1 VSKTASEYLVEALEQ
16 IGVKRIYGVVGD
28 SFNGVSDA
36 LRRRKSIDWIHVRH
50 EEAGAFAAGAEAHLT
65 GKLAVCAGSCGPGN
79 LHLINGLF
87 DCQRNGVPVLAI
99 ASHIPSSEI
108 GIDYFQATHPESL
121 FKECSHYVELV
132 SNANQLPQ
140 ILKRA
145 VRVAI
150 AKRGVAVIVLP
161 GDVALTKID
170 ADVPEWLVPVAPVLR
185 PGETEIEQLADF
197 LNQASRVTL
206 FCGAGCAGAHAEV
219 VELARKLKAPIVHA
233 FRGKEFIEYDNPYD
247 VGMTGLVGFASGYA
261 AMKNC
266 DALLMLGT
274 DFPYRAF
281 YPEPARIAQV
291 DVRPEALG
299 NRCSLHLGLLGTVKD
314 TLEAVLPVVKDK
326 TDSSHL
332 DDALIDYKKARKDLD
347 ALAESGPNS
356 NVIHPQYVMRLVSE
370 LAADDA
376 VFTCDVGTPIIWTAR
391 YLKVNGKRRIVGSFN
406 HGSMANAMLQAIGA
420 QAAYPN
426 RQVIS
431 MSGDGGFSMM
441 MGDFITLTQMRLP
454 VKVIV
459 LNNGTLGFV
468 EMEMKA
474 NGFLDTGCDLKNP
487 NFALMAD
494 AMGIRGIRVEKPG
507 ELKGAIEAALAHK
520 GPVLVDVVSARQEL
534 AMPPKTTVDQAYHF
548 GMFMMKAVLDGR
560 AAQLIDLAQVNLSR
574 QICSETGTKI

>member
-1 VSKTASEYLVEALEQ
+1 MSKTAADFLVRALEKTD
-16 IGVKRIYGVVGD
+16 VRRVYGVVGD
-28 SFNGVSDA
+28 SLNGFTDV
-36 LRRRKSIDWIHVRH
+36 LRRRKSIEWVHMRH
-50 EEAGAFAAGAEAHLT
+50 EEAAAFAAGAEAHLT
-65 GKLAVCAGSCGPGN
+65 GSLTVCAGSCGPGN

-99 ASHIPSSEI
+99 AAHIPSSEI
-108 GIDYFQATHPESL
+108 GIDYFQATHPEHL
-121 FKECSHYVELV
+121 FKDCSHYVELV
-132 SNANQLPQ
+132 SNPKQLPQ

-145 VRVAI
+145 IRVAI
-150 AKRGVAVIVLP
+150 AKRGVAVVVLP
-161 GDVALTKID
+161 GDVALMELD
-170 ADVPEWLVPVAPVLR
+170 AEVPEWIAPTTPVLR
-185 PGETEIEQLADF
+185 PSAADVGHLASF
-197 LNQASRVTL
+197 LNQASHVTL
-206 FCGAGCAGAHAEV
+206 FCGAGCADAHAELI
-219 VELARKLKAPIVHA
+219 ELARKLKAPIVHA
-233 FRGKEFIEYDNPYD
+233 FRGKEFVEYDNPYD
-247 VGMTGLVGFASGYA
+247 VGMTGLVGFSSGYA

-266 DALLMLGT
+266 NALLLLGT

-281 YPEPARIAQV
+281 YPERAKIAQV

-314 TLEAVLPVVKDK
+314 TLEAVLPAIKEK

-332 DDALIDYKKARKDLD
+332 DDALADYHKARKDLD

-356 NVIHPQYVMRLVSE
+356 TMIHPQYVMRLVSE

-391 YLKVNGKRRIVGSFN
+391 YLKVNGRRRIIGSFN
-406 HGSMANAMLQAIGA
+406 HGSMANGMLQAIGA
-420 QAAYPN
+420 QAAYPQ

-441 MGDFITLTQMRLP
+441 MGDFITLTQMGLP
-454 VKVIV
+454 VKVVV

-487 NFALMAD
+487 NFALMAE
-494 AMGIRGIRVEKPG
+494 AVGVRGIRVERPQ
-507 ELKGAIEAALAHK
+507 ELKAALETAFAQK

-534 AMPPKTTVDQAYHF
+534 AMPPKTTLDQAYHF
-548 GMFMMKAVLDGR
+548 GMFTMKAVLDGR
-560 AAQLIDLAQVNLSR
+560 VSQLIDLAKVNLTR
-574 QICSETGTKI
+574 

>member
-1 VSKTASEYLVEALEQ
+1 MNRTAAEFLFEALEKT
-16 IGVKRIYGVVGD
+16 GVKRVYGVVGD
-28 SFNGVSDA
+28 SLNGFTDVM
-36 LRRRKSIDWIHVRH
+36 RRKKSIEWVHMRH
-50 EEAGAFAAGAEAHLT
+50 EEAAAFAAGAEAHLT
-65 GKLAVCAGSCGPGN
+65 GSLAVCAGSCGPGN

-99 ASHIPSSEI
+99 AAHIPSSEI
-108 GIDYFQATHPESL
+108 GIDYFQATHPENL
-121 FKECSHYVELV
+121 FKDCSHYVELV
-132 SNANQLPQ
+132 SNPKQLPQ

-145 VRVAI
+145 IRVAI
-150 AKRGVAVIVLP
+150 AKRGVAVVVLP
-161 GDVALTKID
+161 GDVALMELD
-170 ADVPEWLVPVAPVLR
+170 AEVPEWIVPAAPILR
-185 PGETEIEQLADF
+185 PSAADVEHLAGF

-206 FCGAGCAGAHAEV
+206 FCGAGCAGAHAELI
-219 VELARKLKAPIVHA
+219 ELARKLKAPIVHA
-233 FRGKEFIEYDNPYD
+233 FRGKEFVEYDNPYD

-266 DALLMLGT
+266 DALLLLGT

-281 YPEPARIAQV
+281 YPERAKIAQV

-314 TLEAVLPVVKDK
+314 TLEAVLPAIKEK
-326 TDSSHL
+326 KDSSHL
-332 DDALIDYKKARKDLD
+332 DDALADYKKARKDLD

-356 NVIHPQYVMRLVSE
+356 TIIHPQYVMRLISD

-391 YLKVNGKRRIVGSFN
+391 YLKVNGRRRIIGSFN
-406 HGSMANAMLQAIGA
+406 HGSMANGMLQAIGA
-420 QAAYPN
+420 QAAYPQ

-441 MGDFITLTQMRLP
+441 MGDFITLIQMGLP
-454 VKVIV
+454 VKVVV

-474 NGFLDTGCDLKNP
+474 SGFLDAGCDLKNP
-487 NFALMAD
+487 NFALMAE
-494 AMGIRGIRVEKPG
+494 AMGVRGIRIDKPQ
-507 ELKGAIEAALAHK
+507 ELRAALESALAHT

-534 AMPPKTTVDQAYHF
+534 AMPPKTTLDQAYHF

-560 AAQLIDLAQVNLSR
+560 ASQLIDLAKVNLTR
-574 QICSETGTKI
+574 

>member
-1 VSKTASEYLVEALEQ
+1 LSKTASEYLVEALEKT
-16 IGVKRIYGVVGD
+16 GVKRVYGVVGD
-28 SFNGVSDA
+28 SLNGFSDA
-36 LRRRKSIDWIHVRH
+36 LRRKKSIDWIHMRH
-50 EEAGAFAAGAEAHLT
+50 EEAAAFAAGAEAHLT

-87 DCQRNGVPVLAI
+87 DCQRSGVPVLAI

-140 ILKRA
+140 ILTRA
-145 VRVAI
+145 IRVAI

-170 ADVPEWLVPVAPVLR
+170 AHVPEWMVPAAPLLR
-185 PGETEIEQLADF
+185 PGEAEIKQLAGF
-197 LNQASRVTL
+197 LDQASRVTL

-219 VELARKLKAPIVHA
+219 IELARKLKAPIVHA

-281 YPEPARIAQV
+281 YPEQAKIAQV

-314 TLEAVLPVVKDK
+314 TLAAVLPTVKEK

-332 DDALIDYKKARKDLD
+332 NDALIDYKKARKALD

-356 NVIHPQYVMRLVSE
+356 DIIHPQYVMRLVSE
-370 LAADDA
+370 LAAEDA
-376 VFTCDVGTPIIWTAR
+376 IFSCDVGTPIIWTAR
-391 YLKVNGKRRIVGSFN
+391 YLTVNGKRRILGSFN

-420 QAAYPN
+420 QAAFPD

-441 MGDFITLTQMRLP
+441 MGDFITLIQMGLP

-474 NGFLDTGCDLKNP
+474 SGFLDTGCDLKNP
-487 NFALMAD
+487 NFALMAE
-494 AMGIRGIRVEKPG
+494 AIGVRGIRVEKPQ
-507 ELKGAIEAALAHK
+507 ELRGAVEAALAHK
-520 GPVLVDVVSARQEL
+520 GPALVDVVSARQEL
-534 AMPPKTTVDQAYHF
+534 AMPPKTSLDQAYHF

-560 AAQLIDLAQVNLSR
+560 AAQLIDLAKVNLSR
-574 QICSETGTKI
+574 